1 MNSSRNSVNFTPDN
15 SQSASA
21 LAITSNKNL
30 EWVFAGNPAFERESA
45 NWNHIEGRTTFK
57 QKGDDII
64 SHAVLLDKPADDYT
78 AFHFDSGGN
87 TIMNSST
94 DPIGGIRLVLL
105 LTCKYG
111 PRSN

>member
-105 LTCKYG
+105 LIV
-111 PRSN
+111 